1 MEVRIHA
8 AEDYAHQ
15 EQRISFLRSG
25 REFIIST
32 VEGPHSTHTYGA
44 NLAWRQ
50 YLRRLTFH
58 AALSFNILT
67 EGQLDTQMI
76 NENDHEWLKL
86 YHYIITTTEF
96 VRCKGYPVTE
106 ILAMLTLGIQE
117 TVEGSIRRKLKSLGN
132 QIGQF
137 IIGKPWI
144 DRWDELGGQV
154 RKNKCLILTDL
165 TYQTKSSS
173 KTTHDIEAGLN
184 NMGVAFVKV
193 YQLPY
198 ESLENTEAFLQVA
211 REALNFLRTNAD
223 SLPNITVHIWISFAS
238 LIKGQTRV
246 LVPEDGYVRKLADII
261 NEISQYSPLPIFVNI
276 LKDARFLGSQS
287 SIVSIAEEF
296 AEILRSKGIMHSTHE
311 RFWKQIYACGSEPF
325 YSKQGDGKEVIW
337 AILEKSLMRQ
347 KIFLHCAMDHNT
359 VHELNEECVHV
370 KNTGFDLETIKRCTD
385 HPRVIPNLRTKETTD
400 AQTGSA
406 DIIGGMKHMK
416 DSGQRRAWTDIRR
429 GVFTPEPLTDMDEH
443 WIEVTERSEM
453 MCDVCKSFIFGD
465 RRMDTNTENRTSCL
479 NCASNWTR
487 SGTYGAE
494 IIGMDEFTQDA
505 RVAARL
511 LNVYN
516 SCIDWR
522 DIQAEKD
529 LKGFLLAATLAMLT
543 GYQTSGDVLKQ
554 VSYRGAI
561 RMPAYMVKGKCRR
574 YLLSQ
579 FTVQRET
586 RCEERDDG
594 TRTIRW
600 FYRLL
605 WDGGNVA
612 YNDYMKTVLTKEEV
626 ESILRP
632 TASAEYIG
640 DIFEFWLGMLELGIQ
655 FPTMF
660 EGWGANIDSCLS
672 GLEESFWLFCN
683 SCRHADT
690 INTKRNRSR
699 KAYIPPVENA
709 MVTAILKEAKV
720 FDLLLQSE
728 ITRMPVIPTANY
740 DDNPEMIEISS
751 SEGEEEDEVE
761 EPEEDPS
768 SPPARGSRME
778 QTSQVRQML
787 GVTTSKLMM
796 MKRTWGVDLLRQR
809 NAELKSE
816 ASVISLKRWL
826 QRHQM
831 FDIVWFVEVI
841 TT

>member
-1 MEVRIHA
+1 MTETQGGAGGNLHNFDRWDEPLLFNDGRLPDELDAWSNEEPSWAQEDPTGGQSAPGGTAFQSGSQSQASAPPGSTVQPKRMPRPSTSGGATSSSQSAFRTGPGPSSEPAGPEKDKDQTPKEDWVKRTKPSNVEVRIHA
-8 AEDYAHQ
+8 AEDYARQ

-67 EGQLDTQMI
+67 EGQLDAQMI

-144 DRWDELGGQV
+144 DTWDELGGQV

-184 NMGVAFVKV
+184 NMGIAFVKV

-198 ESLENTEAFLQVA
+198 ESLENTEAFLQIA
-211 REALNFLRTNAD
+211 RDALNFLGTNAD
-223 SLPNITVHIWISFAS
+223 SLPNITIHVWISFAS
-238 LIKGQTRV
+238 LIKGQTRI
-246 LVPEDGYVRKLADII
+246 LVPEEGYVRKLADII

-276 LKDARFLGSQS
+276 LKDARFFGSQS

-325 YSKQGDGKEVIW
+325 YWKQGDGKEVIW

-347 KIFLHCAMDHNT
+347 KIFLHCAMDHNI

-487 SGTYGAE
+487 SGT
-494 IIGMDEFTQDA
+494 
-505 RVAARL
+505 L
-511 LNVYN
+511 
-516 SCIDWR
+516 
-522 DIQAEKD
+522 
-529 LKGFLLAATLAMLT
+529 
-543 GYQTSGDVLKQ
+543 VLK
-554 VSYRGAI
+554 SLAWT
-561 RMPAYMVKGKCRR
+561 
-574 YLLSQ
+574 SSH
-579 FTVQRET
+579 
-586 RCEERDDG
+586 
-594 TRTIRW
+594 RT
-600 FYRLL
+600 L
-605 WDGGNVA
+605 V
-612 YNDYMKTVLTKEEV
+612 
-626 ESILRP
+626 
-632 TASAEYIG
+632 
-640 DIFEFWLGMLELGIQ
+640 
-655 FPTMF
+655 
-660 EGWGANIDSCLS
+660 
-672 GLEESFWLFCN
+672 
-683 SCRHADT
+683 
-690 INTKRNRSR
+690 
-699 KAYIPPVENA
+699 
-709 MVTAILKEAKV
+709 
-720 FDLLLQSE
+720 LLQDCSMF
-728 ITRMPVIPTANY
+728 TTAALA
-740 DDNPEMIEISS
+740 
-751 SEGEEEDEVE
+751 GER
-761 EPEEDPS
+761 S
-768 SPPARGSRME
+768 M
-778 QTSQVRQML
+778 Q
-787 GVTTSKLMM
+787 
-796 MKRTWGVDLLRQR
+796 KR
-809 NAELKSE
+809 
-816 ASVISLKRWL
+816 I
-826 QRHQM
+826 
-831 FDIVWFVEVI
+831 
-841 TT
+841 